1 MAVPHNALVYRDL
14 PQVPENGAY
23 GASRAF
29 SGCDGT
35 LAELR
40 MDKYAA
46 PVCVIPNRSL
56 DFHSYF
62 VLLSARL
69 HPALSKM

>member
-1 MAVPHNALVYRDL
+1 MFCVAFLYNALVYRDL

-23 GASRAF
+23 GAARAF
-29 SGCDGT
+29 SGCDGI

-46 PVCVIPNRSL
+46 PVCII
-56 DFHSYF
+56 
-62 VLLSARL
+62 A
-69 HPALSKM
+69 